1 MSVQLEPA
9 SAIVT
14 IESGAMVSRSVSV
27 WPLIDFVITTYP
39 CDALISHAPAAC
51 VNGTLVP

>member
-9 SAIVT
+9 SAVT

-27 WPLIDFVITTYP
+27 WPARVLSIETAIR
-39 CDALISHAPAAC
+39 ALAILAFR
-51 VNGTLVP
+51 